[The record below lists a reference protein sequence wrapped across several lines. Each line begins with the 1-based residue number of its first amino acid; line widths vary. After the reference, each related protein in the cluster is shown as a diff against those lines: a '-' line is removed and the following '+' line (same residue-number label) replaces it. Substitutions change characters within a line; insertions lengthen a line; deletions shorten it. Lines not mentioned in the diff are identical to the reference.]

1 MDLKIEIYLWD
12 VGYDE
17 AHETADKIGDLLSD
31 RGYGCAGEDHPVK
44 ALIIGQF
51 DDLVRGYDGETE
63 TANGVPE
70 GLEEFLREKTA
81 DCNFLLL
88 PLAPGHPEYR
98 GND

>member
-31 RGYGCAGEDHPVK
+31 RGYGCPGEDHPVK

-51 DDLVRGYDGETE
+51 DEHVRGYDGEPE
-63 TANGVPE
+63 NDGVPE
-70 GLEEFLREKTA
+70 GLEQFLREKTA
-81 DCNFLLL
+81 NTDFLLL
-88 PLAPGHPEYR
+88 PLAPEHPEYR
-98 GND
+98 P